1 MVSELEGLEEIL
13 GAVGQEALDD
23 QSGINGFWLR
33 AMRHSDVL
41 GEEIKETDV
50 EVLKSLANV

>member
-1 MVSELEGLEEIL
+1 MSELEGLEEIL

-33 AMRHSDVL
+33 AMRNSDVL